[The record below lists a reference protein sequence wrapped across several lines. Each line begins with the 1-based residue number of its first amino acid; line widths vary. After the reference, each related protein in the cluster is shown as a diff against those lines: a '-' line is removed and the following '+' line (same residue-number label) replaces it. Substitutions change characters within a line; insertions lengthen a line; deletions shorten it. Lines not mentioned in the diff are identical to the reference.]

1 MFSSGEAKEM
11 GNIEENEFGFLYASL
26 FVAMFIYCAGFCSG
40 WMVRRSAISVVV
52 HCGVQ
57 TEEEE
62 PVRGEG
68 MRRRGMHGKNIF
80 VAVQSGECYHGSPDC
95 FGLRKAI
102 QVKELR
108 TCKLCAT

>member
-1 MFSSGEAKEM
+1 MSSIGEGKEI
-11 GNIEENEFGFLYASL
+11 GNTQENDFGVLHALL
-26 FVAMFIYCAGFCSG
+26 FVAMLVYCAGFCSG
-40 WMVRRSAISVVV
+40 WMVRGPTSPAVVR
-52 HCGVQ
+52 CGVQ

-68 MRRRGMHGKNIF
+68 TRRRRVHGKSIF
-80 VAVQSGECYHGSPDC
+80 VAVQSGECYHGSRDC
-95 FGLRKAI
+95 FGLRKAN